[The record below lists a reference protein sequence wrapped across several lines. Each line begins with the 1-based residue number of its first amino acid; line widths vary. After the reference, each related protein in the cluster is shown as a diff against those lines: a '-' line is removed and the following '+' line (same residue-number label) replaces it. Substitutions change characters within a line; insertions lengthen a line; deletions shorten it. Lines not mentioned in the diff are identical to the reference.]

1 MTGAIVIIGLLFMA
15 QRAYSVAQAAQKLN
29 VTPGTVRVLGFDAA
43 NSQAVKLNIGLNFEN
58 LTKTSVPID
67 RLIGEITY
75 KGKQIGTYLINNPI
89 NIPAEKK
96 ILVTVDA
103 SINYVNLLNIL
114 AAFADTKKIPDV
126 FTSGSVKT
134 LGVKIP
140 YNFNITSM
148 IV

>member
-29 VTPGTVRVLGFDAA
+29 VTPGTVRFLGFDAA

-114 AAFADTKKIPDV
+114 AEFADTKKIPDV

-134 LGVKIP
+134 LGVTIP

>member
-29 VTPGTVRVLGFDAA
+29 VTPGTVRVLGFDSA

-126 FTSGSVKT
+126 FTMGSVKT
-134 LGVKIP
+134 LGVTIP